1 MYEIFKNKFFLKD
14 TMKKVTWLFPLHPL
28 NFYGQNF
35 EKQKFLELVTSLF
48 DLQDILTKIHFLILP
63 FESRNCEK
71 RNEKRQKIEYIEGKK
86 AFFNIFKMLSL
97 VKYEK

>member
-1 MYEIFKNKFFLKD
+1 MYEIFENKFFLKD

-48 DLQDILTKIHFLILP
+48 DLQDMLTKIQFLVLP
-63 FESRNCEK
+63 FESSNRGK
-71 RNEKRQKIEYIEGKK
+71 RKEKRQKIE
-86 AFFNIFKMLSL
+86 
-97 VKYEK
+97 